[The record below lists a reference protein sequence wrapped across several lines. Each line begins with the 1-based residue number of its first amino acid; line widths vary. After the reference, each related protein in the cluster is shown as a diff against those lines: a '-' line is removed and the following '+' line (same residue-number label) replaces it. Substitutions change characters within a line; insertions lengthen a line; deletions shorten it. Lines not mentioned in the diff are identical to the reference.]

1 MAGVGLMN
9 LVAYGA
15 QDVYLS
21 GTPQQTYFRTTYR
34 QYTNFGMGGLGG
46 VQITCKNLELCEFL
60 KKTIENNDYVLKLE
74 QTQITK
80 YFTGLIEFYLK
91 RQCVKCL
98 DKIYVGIELLMNHY
112 VGKPIKSNELF
123 KTIVQSNNKRL
134 MEILVKSPIFRIYK
148 KNDAFLYTI
157 IDPYYLRMLE
167 KKGCVFKKRHYEICF
182 NKYIRQK
189 INQGY
194 QGYRGYF
201 HPNTTTQIK
210 YFLQKGLRINTKIM
224 KHNILPIHLKKLI
237 TEYGYQLQKRDRPTV
252 QYHFSHF
259 NLRHIKLL
267 LAFYPDTNYIYQTHY
282 KNIKKEYD
290 EFNKSKN
297 MLKSIFRNFINST
310 ITEFTL
316 NVQIFSKQ
324 FLQVLLNLKYRFEC
338 SFGMKM
344 SVKNNKTVICFEK
357 TKNLINMNIFMSKYD
372 ADLQD
377 SVSERIYQYMTFDF
391 KKMFMKKQICKYLM
405 VNKITYHMADLIMN
419 QYILSSSWLNV

>member
-1 MAGVGLMN
+1 MW
-9 LVAYGA
+9 
-15 QDVYLS
+15 
-21 GTPQQTYFRTTYR
+21 
-34 QYTNFGMGGLGG
+34 
-46 VQITCKNLELCEFL
+46 
-60 KKTIENNDYVLKLE
+60 
-74 QTQITK
+74 
-80 YFTGLIEFYLK
+80 FYLIDD
-91 RQCVKCL
+91 L
-98 DKIYVGIELLMNHY
+98 
-112 VGKPIKSNELF
+112 
-123 KTIVQSNNKRL
+123 
-134 MEILVKSPIFRIYK
+134 FRIYK

-297 MLKSIFRNFINST
+297 KKKILYNTYRSIIDPTYVSVEEDSVNEENYCYQCKTFRVT
-310 ITEFTL
+310 ISEEAIMACPRCGCQVTVTQKYTKPSANDPPTENKTCDYQRYSHFCNWIDKIQGKETL
-316 NVQIFSKQ
+316 IIPEQIIK
-324 FLQVLLNLKYRFEC
+324 
-338 SFGMKM
+338 
-344 SVKNNKTVICFEK
+344 SVKREIKKERKCDSLNKLTENDIRNYLK
-357 TKNLINMNIFMSKYD
+357 KNKKYKDEKYD
-372 ADLQD
+372 HFYDHSTKILWIVTGIRPIQMTPEMESNLQ
-377 SVSERIYQYMTFDF
+377 SL
-391 KKMFMKKQICKYLM
+391 FMAIQEPFEMYKQDRNNFSSYS
-405 VNKITYHMADLIMN
+405 
-419 QYILSSSWLNV
+419 YILYKFCQLLGYKAFLHKLRLHKNEALIYKHDCIWKKICEYMGGEEKGWVFIKTYLY